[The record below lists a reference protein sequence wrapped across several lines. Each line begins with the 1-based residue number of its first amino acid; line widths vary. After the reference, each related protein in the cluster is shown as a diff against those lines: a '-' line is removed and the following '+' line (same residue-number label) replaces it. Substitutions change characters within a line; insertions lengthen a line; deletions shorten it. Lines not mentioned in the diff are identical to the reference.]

1 LYLNENYKPYRYFC
15 VLFMNTKTKGK
26 LRLKKGIFKI
36 RVGKFY
42 DSHLAT
48 LYLTV
53 NAGPGFTQE
62 AFDALENKADR
73 SLIVNL
79 TVNEM
84 AILEHLHWSGNSIRV
99 SRKF

>member
-1 LYLNENYKPYRYFC
+1 MAFTAIKNDFIEIKNLYLDENYKPYRYFC

-48 LYLTV
+48 L
-53 NAGPGFTQE
+53 Q
-62 AFDALENKADR
+62 
-73 SLIVNL
+73 
-79 TVNEM
+79 M
-84 AILEHLHWSGNSIRV
+84 APLHHYP
-99 SRKF
+99 